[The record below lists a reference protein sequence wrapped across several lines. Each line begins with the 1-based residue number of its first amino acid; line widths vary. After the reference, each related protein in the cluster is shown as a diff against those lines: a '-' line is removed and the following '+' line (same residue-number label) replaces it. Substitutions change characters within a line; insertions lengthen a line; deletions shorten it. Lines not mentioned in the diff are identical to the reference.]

1 MVFSGIIFL
10 GIFFPLVLILY
21 FILPSRT
28 WRNYVLLASSLVF
41 YAWGEPLWVL
51 AMIFTS
57 LVDFLNSKWIG
68 RLGSSKYRVLPL
80 ILSLILDLGILMI
93 FKYSG
98 FISSEIYKLTGY
110 SLPAWNSPMPIGISF
125 YTFQSLS
132 YTLDVYRS
140 KTKIQNNFLYYVM
153 YVSMFPQLVAGPI
166 VRYADIAAQI
176 EERKETA
183 EGFHQGI
190 LRFTAGLGKKVILAN
205 NAGKM
210 ANTLLGA
217 AMTSPSIPFANAWL
231 GAIFYT
237 FQIYFDFS
245 GYSDMAIGLGKI
257 FGFDYKENFN
267 YPYIAKSVTDFWRRW
282 HISLS
287 SFFRDYVYI
296 PLGGNRRHLLLNI
309 FIVWALTGLWHGA
322 SWNFIFWGLYY
333 GLLLIIEKKFLGKYL
348 EKARPL
354 AHLFT
359 IIVFIYGWVIFYSTD
374 TNQLISLT
382 KSMLLMGEGSL
393 IDLTGKT
400 VFMTNLWILP
410 LYLLGSTPYPKLLSE
425 KILQERRT
433 RELATCLYIIS
444 VYAVSLTLLI
454 GQTYNPFLYFR
465 F

>member
-1 MVFSGIIFL
+1 MVFSGVIFL
-10 GIFFPLVLILY
+10 GLFFPTVLFFY
-21 FILPSRT
+21 FIFPHRT
-28 WRNYVLLASSLVF
+28 WRNYILLISSLVF

-80 ILSLILDLGILMI
+80 ILSLVLDLGILMI

-98 FISSEIYKLTGY
+98 FISTEIYKLTGL

-140 KTKIQNNFLYYVM
+140 KTKVQNNFFYYIM

-176 EERKETA
+176 EERKETL
-183 EGFHQGI
+183 EGFNQGA
-190 LRFTAGLGKKVILAN
+190 LRFTVGLGKKVILAN
-205 NAGKM
+205 NAGKI

-217 AMTSPSIPFANAWL
+217 ALTSPSLPLANAWL

-245 GYSDMAIGLGKI
+245 GYSDIAIGLGKI

-267 YPYIAKSVTDFWRRW
+267 YPYIARSVTDFWRRW

-333 GLLLIIEKKFLGKYL
+333 GVLLIIEKKFLGRFL
-348 EKARPL
+348 EKSKL
-354 AHLFT
+354 LSHIFT
-359 IIVFIYGWVIFYSTD
+359 ILIFIYGWVIFYSTD
-374 TNQLISLT
+374 LVQLQTIS
-382 KSMLLMGEGSL
+382 KSMFSLNGGL
-393 IDLTGKT
+393 IDLSAKT
-400 VFMTNLWILP
+400 LFMTNIWILP
-410 LYLLGSTPYPKLLSE
+410 FYIIGSTPLPKLAA
-425 KILQERRT
+425 ERLFKEGRA
-433 RELATCLYIIS
+433 RE
-444 VYAVSLTLLI
+444 YAASLFIALIYGISLTLLI